1 MGNLKKLLSN
11 KNVVTLLGAILIVV
25 VLYLFYRWRVN
36 AATQPVSIPFA
47 LHSIEPLSQITVED
61 VASVEIPQS
70 SLQGNVIS
78 NVGDVYNKYSTYFI
92 PAGSFFYASTKDS
105 RGGNIA
111 NKEDLP
117 ATYLDDLEEGQI
129 AFNYAV
135 NTKTT
140 FGNSFFP
147 GKYFDIYLK
156 LDEANDSNNFKF
168 GRFITNLKI
177 MAVRDGS
184 GRDVFASTEEIR
196 TPAQIIFAVD
206 DEMNAYLRAAE
217 KLNNVTIILVPTA
230 ADRKAESKNEEVPAP
245 KIVNPAIQDYLD
257 KYSHN
262 IVSDETLVPTNNET
276 NN

>member
-11 KNVVTLLGAILIVV
+11 KNIVTLLGAILIVV

-61 VASVEIPQS
+61 VATVEIPQS
-70 SLQGNVIS
+70 SLQGNVVS

-105 RGGNIA
+105 KGGNIA
-111 NKEDLP
+111 NKDDLP

-129 AFNYAV
+129 AFNYTV
-135 NTKTT
+135 DTKTT

-156 LDEANDSNNFKF
+156 LNEGEESNNFKF

-196 TPAQIIFAVD
+196 IPAQIIFAVD
-206 DEMNAYLRAAE
+206 EEMNAYLRAAE
-217 KLNNVTIILVPTA
+217 KLNNVDIILVPTA
-230 ADRKAESKNEEVPAP
+230 ADRKAESKSEEVPAA

-257 KYSHN
+257 KYAHN
-262 IVSDETLVPTNNET
+262 ITTDETLTPTDKTT
-276 NN
+276 N